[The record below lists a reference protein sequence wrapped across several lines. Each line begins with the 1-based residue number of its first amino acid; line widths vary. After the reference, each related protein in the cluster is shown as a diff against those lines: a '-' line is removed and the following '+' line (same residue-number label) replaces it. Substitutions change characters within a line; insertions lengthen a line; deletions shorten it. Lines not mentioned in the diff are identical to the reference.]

1 MRTLIGAE
9 SIQSIREIWWDIR
22 PHPGY
27 GTVEIRVCDSIPNL
41 SHIKDLTAFIQTL
54 VVGLANHYN
63 RGTHLPYLESWIIY
77 ENKWRAT
84 RYGMDAYLI
93 TDADGKQINIKDI
106 IKTTIKA
113 LEPEINELNNG
124 DSMDRIID
132 RINNQETYYNSQ
144 LSLYSKNKNFND
156 ILLENIK
163 CLKS

>member
-1 MRTLIGAE
+1 
-9 SIQSIREIWWDIR
+9 
-22 PHPGY
+22 
-27 GTVEIRVCDSIPNL
+27 
-41 SHIKDLTAFIQTL
+41 
-54 VVGLANHYN
+54 
-63 RGTHLPYLESWIIY
+63 
-77 ENKWRAT
+77 
-84 RYGMDAYLI
+84 MDAYLI